1 MPHATPLL
9 LVESDE
15 TLAQL
20 FLEVAARRGYRARW
34 VPTVAGARAALADEP
49 VGVLVTDL
57 NLPDGDGLPLI
68 ELAKQGDSRTVVIA
82 VTAFGSIELAVQAMR
97 LGAYDFFTKPVD
109 PDVLG
114 AALERATEARR
125 LRAEVARLRE
135 ELATARATMG
145 LIGKSQAIADIIA
158 LVQRVADSPAAVLVT
173 GPTGSGKERV
183 ARALHEAGP
192 RKNGAFVAVNAAS
205 LPEHLLESE
214 LFGYVRGAFTD
225 ARTDKPGLFVEA
237 DGGTLFLDE
246 IGDFPLHLQAK
257 MLRVLQDHEVRPLGA
272 TKSRVVDVRIVAA
285 THHDLRQAVKERR
298 FREDLF
304 YRLAVIE
311 VHVPPLRDR
320 PEDVLPLADLF
331 LERAARRARRDI
343 TGFSDAAARR
353 LVAHSW
359 PGNVRELENAVE
371 RAVAF
376 AQGRLVTPDD
386 LPPTVVETKPQ
397 DLFASAAERLLT
409 LDELERGYVRHV
421 LERFGGNKLRAAAAL
436 GIHRR
441 TIQRW
446 LGEDAGEDQD
456 RTSNKPPDKAPHRAS
471 E

>member
-15 TLAQL
+15 TVARVLL
-20 FLEVAARRGYRARW
+20 SVAAGRGYKARW
-34 VPTVAGARAALADEP
+34 VTTIAEAKPALDEGP
-49 VGVLVTDL
+49 IGVLLTDL

-68 ELAKQGDSRTVVIA
+68 EHAKRNDPRTMVIA

-97 LGAYDFFTKPVD
+97 LGAYDFLTKPID

-114 AALERATEARR
+114 ATLERATEARR
-125 LRAEVARLRE
+125 LRAEVARLRG

-145 LIGKSQAIADIIA
+145 LVGKSQALADIVA
-158 LVQRVADSPAAVLVT
+158 LIQRVADSPAAVLVT

-183 ARALHEAGP
+183 ARALHEGSRRKDGP
-192 RKNGAFVAVNAAS
+192 FVAVNAAS
-205 LPEHLLESE
+205 LPEQLLESE

-225 ARTDKPGLFVEA
+225 AKTDKPGLFAEA

-246 IGDFPLHLQAK
+246 IGDFPIHLQAK
-257 MLRVLQDHEVRPLGA
+257 LLRVLQDHEVRPVGA
-272 TKSRVVDVRIVAA
+272 TKSRTVDVRIVAA
-285 THHDLRQAVKERR
+285 THHDLRQAVKEKR

-311 VHVPPLRDR
+311 VQVPPLRDR
-320 PEDVLPLADLF
+320 PEDILPLAEFF
-331 LERAARRARRDI
+331 LERAARRAHRDI
-343 TGFSDAAARR
+343 AGFSEAAARR
-353 LVAHSW
+353 LVAYAW

-376 AQGRLVTPDD
+376 ARDRYVSPDD
-386 LPPTVVETKPQ
+386 LPPTLTESGPPDV
-397 DLFASAAERLLT
+397 FAAAAERLMT
-409 LDELERGYVRHV
+409 LEELERGYVRHV
-421 LERFGGNKLRAAAAL
+421 LERFGGNKVRAAAAL

-446 LGEDAGEDQD
+446 LGEETADEPEKAGG
-456 RTSNKPPDKAPHRAS
+456 
-471 E
+471 

>member
-1 MPHATPLL
+1 VPHATPLL
-9 LVESDE
+9 LVEADE
-15 TLAQL
+15 ALAQV
-20 FLEVAARRGYRARW
+20 FLSVVAKRGYQARW
-34 VPTVAGARAALADEP
+34 VATVAGAKAALEEQD

-57 NLPDGDGLPLI
+57 VLPDGDGLQLI
-68 ELAKQGDSRTVVIA
+68 EHAKKNDPRTLVIA
-82 VTAFGSIELAVQAMR
+82 VASVGTIPLAVQAMR
-97 LGAYDFFTKPVD
+97 LGAYDFFTKPVE
-109 PDVLG
+109 PEVI
-114 AALERATEARR
+114 AATVERATEARR
-125 LRAEVARLRE
+125 LRAEVAQLRG
-135 ELATARATMG
+135 ELQSTRATMG
-145 LIGKSQAIADIIA
+145 LVGKSQALADIVA

-183 ARALHEAGP
+183 ARALHEASRRQDGP
-192 RKNGAFVAVNAAS
+192 FVAVNAAS

-225 ARTDKPGLFVEA
+225 AKSDKKGLFEEA

-257 MLRVLQDHEVRPLGA
+257 LLRVLQDHEVRPVGA
-272 TKSRVVDVRIVAA
+272 TRGRVVDVRIVAA
-285 THHDLRQAVKERR
+285 THHDLRQAAKEKR

-320 PEDVLPLADLF
+320 PEDILPLAEFF
-331 LERAARRARRDI
+331 LDRAARRARREI
-343 TGFSDAAARR
+343 SGFSEAAARR
-353 LVAHSW
+353 LLAHAW

-376 AQGRLVTPDD
+376 ARERYVSPDD
-386 LPPTVVETKPQ
+386 LPPSLTEQAAV
-397 DLFASAAERLLT
+397 DLFAIAAERLMT

-421 LERFGGNKLRAAAAL
+421 LERLGHNKVRAAAAL

-441 TIQRW
+441 TLQRW
-446 LGEDAGEDQD
+446 LVEEAAEE
-456 RTSNKPPDKAPHRAS
+456 PEPDG
-471 E
+471 